1 LSGESTISLT
11 ASQAIIRYLAAQ
23 YTGRDG
29 TSRRLVRGFLG
40 IFGHGNSGGF
50 GQALDEARNQ
60 MFFIEGRNEQGMAH
74 TAAAYAK
81 ALRREAVLA
90 CTTSIG
96 PGSTNMLTAVAGA
109 YINRLPMLVLPA
121 DTYANRRQGPILQG
135 LEYPSAADVTVN
147 DCFRPVT
154 RFFDRITR
162 PEQLLDSM
170 PKAMRILTDPAD
182 CGPVAISVPQDV
194 QVASYDFPLRF
205 FNEKVWP
212 IARPRAD
219 VDQIGA
225 AAELIRAAKNPLIV
239 AGGGV
244 LYSRAEEALAEFVE
258 YTRIP
263 VAETLG
269 GKGAGPA
276 GSPLNL
282 GGLGVAGTHVANEL
296 AKDADLVI
304 SIGSRLSDYVTG
316 SNSVFQNPDVRF
328 IGINVNSADA
338 AKCGSLS
345 VVGDAR
351 LTIQALTKPG
361 TAPTTRTRSG
371 QATGPDELHRSWAK
385 AREEAFSPAATP
397 PLRQTE
403 LVGLLNDWLR
413 PGDTL
418 VTSAGT
424 LPGDVF
430 RYWQGREGTEC
441 HIEFGNSCMGYDI
454 AGAIGVGL
462 AKESGEVFALLGDAT
477 FLLSPS
483 DLAVAVQHRRK
494 ITVIVSDN
502 QGMRS
507 IRGLESRTVA
517 NPYANIFRYRDPF
530 SYQLG
535 DPLTFDIARIAEGF
549 GTTPFCAETR
559 QEFTAALAKAREVP
573 APCVIVVK
581 TDVDRSPSIP
591 GAWWDI
597 APASTSRDDSLDD
610 LRRQYEQAREK
621 QRYYL

>member
-11 ASQAIIRYLAAQ
+11 ASQAIVRYLAAQ
-23 YTGRDG
+23 HTSRDG
-29 TSRRLVRGFLG
+29 TFRRLIPGFLG

-50 GQALDEARNQ
+50 GQALDEARHQ

-81 ALRREAVLA
+81 ALRREAALA
-90 CTTSIG
+90 CTASIG

-109 YINRLPMLVLPA
+109 HINRLPMVVLPA
-121 DTYANRRQGPILQG
+121 DTYATRRQGSILQG

-147 DCFRPVT
+147 DCFRPVA

-162 PEQLLDSM
+162 PEQLLDSL
-170 PKAMRILTDPAD
+170 PRAMRVLTDPAD
-182 CGPVAISVPQDV
+182 CGPVVISVPQDV
-194 QVASYDFPLRF
+194 QVDSYDFPLRF
-205 FNEKVWP
+205 FSEKVWT
-212 IARPRAD
+212 IIRPGAD
-219 VDQIGA
+219 ADQIEA
-225 AAELIRAAKNPLIV
+225 AAELIREAKLPLII

-244 LYSRAEEALAEFVE
+244 LYSRAEEALAELVVHAQ
-258 YTRIP
+258 IP

-282 GGLGVAGTHVANEL
+282 GGLGVSGTPVANEV
-296 AKDADLVI
+296 AKDADLII
-304 SIGSRLSDYVTG
+304 SIGSRLTDYVTG
-316 SNSVFQNPDVRF
+316 SSSLFQNPNVRF

-338 AKCGSLS
+338 ARYGSLS

-351 LTIQALTKPG
+351 LTIEALTKLSI
-361 TAPTTRTRSG
+361 APATRTRSR
-371 QATGPDELHRSWAK
+371 QATGSDELRRAWAK
-385 AREEAFSPAATP
+385 ARDQAFSPAAAP

-403 LVGLLNDWLR
+403 VVGLLNDWLR

-430 RYWQGREGTEC
+430 RYWKGPEGTDC

-483 DLAVAVQHRRK
+483 DLAVAVQHGRK

-507 IRGLESRTVA
+507 IRGLEARTVA
-517 NPYANIFRYRDPF
+517 NPYANVFMHRDPF

-535 DPLTFDIARIAEGF
+535 DPLSFDIARIAEGF
-549 GTTPFCAETR
+549 GTPSFSAETR
-559 QEFTAALAKAREVP
+559 QEFTAALANARELQG
-573 APCVIVVK
+573 PCVIVVK

-597 APASTSRDDSLDD
+597 APASVSRDGSMDD
-610 LRRQYEQAREK
+610 LRQQYEQGRQA
-621 QRYYL
+621 QRYHL

>member
-11 ASQAIIRYLAAQ
+11 ASQAIVRYLAAQ
-23 YTGRDG
+23 YTSRDG
-29 TSRRLVRGFLG
+29 TCRRLIPGFLG

-50 GQALDEARNQ
+50 GQALDEARDQ

-81 ALRREAVLA
+81 ALRREAALA
-90 CTTSIG
+90 CTASIG

-109 YINRLPMLVLPA
+109 YINRLPIVVLPA

-135 LEYPSAADVTVN
+135 LESPSAADVSVN
-147 DCFRPVT
+147 DCFRPVG
-154 RFFDRITR
+154 RFFDRISR
-162 PEQLLDSM
+162 PEQLLDSL
-170 PKAMRILTDPAD
+170 PRAVRVLTDPAD
-182 CGPVAISVPQDV
+182 CGPVVISVPQDV
-194 QVASYDFPLRF
+194 QVDSYDFPLRF

-212 IARPRAD
+212 IVRPRAD
-219 VDQIGA
+219 VDQIEA
-225 AAELIRAAKNPLIV
+225 AAELIRKAKLPLIV

-244 LYSRAEEALAEFVE
+244 LYSRAEEALAEFAE
-258 YTRIP
+258 FARIP

-269 GKGAGPA
+269 GKGAGPV

-282 GGLGVAGTHVANEL
+282 GGLGVSGTPVANEV
-296 AKDADLVI
+296 ARQADLVI
-304 SIGSRLSDYVTG
+304 SIGGRLTDYVTG
-316 SNSVFQNPDVRF
+316 SNSVFQNPDARF

-338 AKCGSLS
+338 AKCGGLP

-351 LTIQALTKPG
+351 LTIEALTNLGADP
-361 TAPTTRTRSG
+361 TRTRSSEVPG
-371 QATGPDELHRSWAK
+371 LHERQQSWAK
-385 AREEAFSPAATP
+385 ARDEAFAPAAAP

-403 LVGLLNDWLR
+403 VVGLLNDCLR

-430 RYWQGREGTEC
+430 RYWQAREGTEC

-462 AKESGEVFALLGDAT
+462 ANESGDVFALLGDAT

-483 DLAVAVQHRRK
+483 DLAVAVQHGRK

-517 NPYANIFRYRDPF
+517 NPYANVFRVRDPF

-535 DPLTFDIARIAEGF
+535 DPLSFDIARIAEGF
-549 GTTPFCAETR
+549 GTPSFSAETR
-559 QEFTAALAKAREVP
+559 EEFAAALAKTRDLQS
-573 APCVIVVK
+573 PCVIVVK
-581 TDVDRSPSIP
+581 TDVDRSPSVP

-597 APASTSRDDSLDD
+597 GPAATSRDGSLDE
-610 LRRQYEQAREK
+610 LRQQYEQARQK
-621 QRYYL
+621 QRLYL

>member
-11 ASQAIIRYLAAQ
+11 ASQAIVRYLAAQ
-23 YTGRDG
+23 YTSRDG
-29 TSRRLVRGFLG
+29 TRRRLIPGFLG

-50 GQALDEARNQ
+50 GQALDEAREQ

-81 ALRREAVLA
+81 ALRREAALA
-90 CTTSIG
+90 CTASIG

-109 YINRLPMLVLPA
+109 YINRLPMVVLPA

-135 LEYPSAADVTVN
+135 LESPSAADVSVN
-147 DCFRPVT
+147 DCYRPVA
-154 RFFDRITR
+154 RFFDRISR
-162 PEQLLDSM
+162 PEQLLDSL
-170 PKAMRILTDPAD
+170 PRAVRVLTDPAD
-182 CGPVAISVPQDV
+182 CGPVVISVPQDV
-194 QVASYDFPLRF
+194 QVDSYDFPLRF

-212 IARPRAD
+212 IVRPRAD
-219 VDQIGA
+219 VDQIEA
-225 AAELIRAAKNPLIV
+225 AAELIRKAKLPLIV

-244 LYSRAEEALAEFVE
+244 LYSRAEEALAEFAE
-258 YTRIP
+258 ATRIP

-269 GKGAGPA
+269 GKGAGPV

-282 GGLGVAGTHVANEL
+282 GGLGVSGTPVANEV
-296 AKDADLVI
+296 ARQADLVI
-304 SIGSRLSDYVTG
+304 SIGGRLTDYVTG

-338 AKCGSLS
+338 AKCGGLP

-351 LTIQALTKPG
+351 LTIEALTNLSTDPKP
-361 TAPTTRTRSG
+361 TRSSEVPG
-371 QATGPDELHRSWAK
+371 LHEDQQSWAK
-385 AREEAFSPAATP
+385 AREEAFAPAAAP

-403 LVGLLNDWLR
+403 VVGLLNDWLR
-413 PGDTL
+413 PGETL

-430 RYWQGREGTEC
+430 RYWQAREGTEC

-462 AKESGEVFALLGDAT
+462 ATESGDVFALLGDAT

-483 DLAVAVQHRRK
+483 DLAVAVQHGRK
-494 ITVIVSDN
+494 ITVVVSDN

-517 NPYANIFRYRDPF
+517 NPYANVFRARDPF

-535 DPLTFDIARIAEGF
+535 DPLSFDIARIAEGF
-549 GTTPFCAETR
+549 GMPSFKVQTR
-559 QEFTAALAKAREVP
+559 EEFAAALAKARDIQG
-573 APCVIVVK
+573 PCVIVVK
-581 TDVDRSPSIP
+581 TDVDRSPSVL

-597 APASTSRDDSLDD
+597 GPASTSRDGSLGE
-610 LRRQYEQAREK
+610 LREQYEQARLK
-621 QRYYL
+621 QRLYL